1 MAGTHRRNSGG
12 VPAGGD
18 PAGARNPHIGGGGA
32 EESGAQG
39 AARGW
44 NLRLGC
50 RVGTWNVLT
59 LGDDGQ
65 MADRLP
71 VLSHELKRL
80 GVDIAALSEVK
91 RLGSGSAVAGAYSYH
106 WSGPPN
112 ARQRGVG
119 VAISTRLSECVRQV
133 TPVDDRI
140 LHIRLEHTCGFMTV
154 VAVYAPPEDH

>member
-1 MAGTHRRNSGG
+1 M
-12 VPAGGD
+12 
-18 PAGARNPHIGGGGA
+18 
-32 EESGAQG
+32 
-39 AARGW
+39 
-44 NLRLGC
+44 
-50 RVGTWNVLT
+50 LT
-59 LGDDGQ
+59 LGYDSQ

-112 ARQRGVG
+112 ARLRGVG

-133 TPVDDRI
+133 TLVDEKI
-140 LHIRLEHTCGFMTV
+140 LHIKLEHCGGSGLVHKGRSTILPGCREGGF
-154 VAVYAPPEDH
+154 